1 MAQNLGWEFKLV
13 FSQSALHSQYKYQAV
28 RIMAAIAN
36 FKSHVSNITL
46 HYSNM
51 LRELVN
57 NTKLFDPHPE
67 NFIADSEW
75 LLLWHYRSAEN

>member
-1 MAQNLGWEFKLV
+1 MAQNLGREFKLV

-36 FKSHVSNITL
+36 FKFHVSSFTL

-57 NTKLFDPHPE
+57 NTKLFDPHPD
-67 NFIADSEW
+67 NFIADSES